1 MSKPYQELKTYMDK
15 AMAIKTAMT
24 LFEWDNETL
33 APKEAG
39 ELTSQV
45 IGVLSGEYFGA
56 VTCDG
61 MKKLLKE
68 CREQGGLTE
77 AEAANV
83 RELSEELEQTIC
95 IPQEEYQEFARLTAR
110 ATSVWAR
117 AKKDQDFE
125 AFAPTLEKVIGFQ
138 KKFAGYR
145 AKDGKKTYDIM
156 LDDYEK
162 GFSMEN
168 LDEFFGLLKKELVP
182 FLKKVMEEG
191 KKIEDGFLKG
201 DYPEE
206 KQEELARLENL
217 VERFKHKPNK
227 ASFARAKRK
236 TMEHMGR
243 VEKPQED
250 DAHIFTGEINPL
262 LPGSKWVFTSEHLKI
277 GYEKPLLEI
286 TMRIRRGQKIAL
298 LGPNGAGKT
307 TFLKTIA
314 GFLPSLEGSYSLGNQ
329 TTIGYFDQ
337 HSGAIQS
344 EQTVLEHF
352 TAQFP
357 ALTEKEARSIL
368 GAYLFGGR
376 DAQKKVSSLSGGEKA
391 RLVLAELLQSR
402 PNFLVLDEP
411 TNHMDIQAKETLESA
426 FRAYKG
432 TILFVSHD
440 RYLIRQV
447 ADAVMIFE
455 NQTVMYY
462 PFGYEHYLER
472 KARENQ
478 GGSMAAQI
486 RAEEQALIAG
496 MRAVPKAERHRLREI
511 PEDEAYREW
520 NMGLAAQHLEPAGNA
535 VEYLTEQVRELRAMW
550 HGSEEYWNGGAW
562 DRMNEYEDRC
572 LRLEQAWEE
581 WHRACMEWLEKA
593 QEMEVL

>member
-138 KKFAGYR
+138 KKFADYR

-206 KQEELARLENL
+206 KQEELARFLAGYVGFDFDRGVMAVSAHPFTTNLHNKDVRITTHYTDSVDSSLFSVIHEAGHGIYELGIRDDLTLTPAGQGASMGMHESQSRFFENIIGRNRAFWVPIYKKVQEMFPGQL
-217 VERFKHKPNK
+217 GQVDLDRFVEAINK
-227 ASFARAKRK
+227 V
-236 TMEHMGR
+236 T
-243 VEKPQED
+243 
-250 DAHIFTGEINPL
+250 
-262 LPGSKWVFTSEHLKI
+262 PGL
-277 GYEKPLLEI
+277 
-286 TMRIRRGQKIAL
+286 IRTEADEL
-298 LGPNGAGKT
+298 
-307 TFLKTIA
+307 
-314 GFLPSLEGSYSLGNQ
+314 SYSLHVLIRYEIEKMLIEEDLDVKKLPDIWADKYEEYLGIRPENPAEGVLQ
-329 TTIGYFDQ
+329 DIHWSQGSFGYFP
-337 HSGAIQS
+337 SY
-344 EQTVLEHF
+344 
-352 TAQFP
+352 
-357 ALTEKEARSIL
+357 AL
-368 GAYLFGGR
+368 G
-376 DAQKKVSSLSGGEKA
+376 
-391 RLVLAELLQSR
+391 
-402 PNFLVLDEP
+402 
-411 TNHMDIQAKETLESA
+411 SA
-426 FRAYKG
+426 FGAQLYYHMKKTMDFEGLLADGGIDAIREYLKENIHQYG
-432 TILFVSHD
+432 KLKTSRQILKDVTGEDFNPEYYV
-440 RYLIRQV
+440 RYL
-447 ADAVMIFE
+447 
-455 NQTVMYY
+455 
-462 PFGYEHYLER
+462 
-472 KARENQ
+472 K
-478 GGSMAAQI
+478 
-486 RAEEQALIAG
+486 
-496 MRAVPKAERHRLREI
+496 
-511 PEDEAYREW
+511 
-520 NMGLAAQHLEPAGNA
+520 
-535 VEYLTEQVRELRAMW
+535 
-550 HGSEEYWNGGAW
+550 
-562 DRMNEYEDRC
+562 
-572 LRLEQAWEE
+572 
-581 WHRACMEWLEKA
+581 EKYTRIYD
-593 QEMEVL
+593 LK

>member
-45 IGVLSGEYFGA
+45 IGVLSGEYFEA

-206 KQEELARLENL
+206 KQEELARFLAGYVGFDFDCGVMAVSAHPFTTNLHNKDVRITTHYTDSVDSSLISVIHEAGHGIYELGIRDDLTLTPAGQGASMGMHESQSRFFENIIGRNRAFWVPIYKKVQEMFPRQL
-217 VERFKHKPNK
+217 GQVDLDRFVEAINK
-227 ASFARAKRK
+227 V
-236 TMEHMGR
+236 T
-243 VEKPQED
+243 
-250 DAHIFTGEINPL
+250 
-262 LPGSKWVFTSEHLKI
+262 PGL
-277 GYEKPLLEI
+277 
-286 TMRIRRGQKIAL
+286 IRTEADEL
-298 LGPNGAGKT
+298 
-307 TFLKTIA
+307 
-314 GFLPSLEGSYSLGNQ
+314 SYSLHVLIRYEIEKMLIEEDLDVKKLPDIWAEKYEEYLGIRPENPAEGVLQ
-329 TTIGYFDQ
+329 DIHWSQGSFGYFP
-337 HSGAIQS
+337 SY
-344 EQTVLEHF
+344 
-352 TAQFP
+352 
-357 ALTEKEARSIL
+357 AL
-368 GAYLFGGR
+368 G
-376 DAQKKVSSLSGGEKA
+376 
-391 RLVLAELLQSR
+391 
-402 PNFLVLDEP
+402 
-411 TNHMDIQAKETLESA
+411 SA
-426 FRAYKG
+426 FGAQLYYHMKKTMDFEGLLADGGIDAIREYLKENIHQYG
-432 TILFVSHD
+432 KLKTSRQILKDVTGEDFNPEYYV
-440 RYLIRQV
+440 RYLKEKYTRI
-447 ADAVMIFE
+447 
-455 NQTVMYY
+455 Y
-462 PFGYEHYLER
+462 
-472 KARENQ
+472 
-478 GGSMAAQI
+478 
-486 RAEEQALIAG
+486 
-496 MRAVPKAERHRLREI
+496 
-511 PEDEAYREW
+511 
-520 NMGLAAQHLEPAGNA
+520 GL
-535 VEYLTEQVRELRAMW
+535 
-550 HGSEEYWNGGAW
+550 
-562 DRMNEYEDRC
+562 
-572 LRLEQAWEE
+572 
-581 WHRACMEWLEKA
+581 K
-593 QEMEVL
+593 